1 MRLPRLLTGTAIVA
15 VLSGTAACGLQSVEP
30 KLELRDAANAFT
42 TSGPARCGSRSAARW
57 PTSAPSATRPTRR
70 APPAPSQGITAHTI
84 PSDADLRKLVS
95 SRLEFAFDSG
105 ADKKSPTDDSAQV
118 LVHIGDTD
126 AGEIRTVDQT
136 IYGRVNMPGL
146 VTEFP
151 DMKSGVDSFR
161 ASLSSGPEAG
171 GPPAAIA
178 GPATAVL
185 DGRWVSLDMHA
196 GSWLDGQ
203 LKSASGAGLAG
214 DYQAKIKALAGKAF
228 GGGAV
233 AVKRLDSDDKLGD
246 HLVATTNLRKVY
258 ANIRGDVAGLF
269 TGSTGAEIAKQL
281 PPVTDAPDRNF
292 DVSFWVKDGA
302 LTRVEL
308 DAAQFLDKPA
318 GHLVLRLDALPK
330 QKITAPSGAVVID
343 AKAIVGQTGL
353 PLSQLLSGN
362 GAPVGGVVASGRVWP
377 VPSLRSTRTRSPR
390 TSTRTS
396 ATWPTG
402 TASRRRC
409 PTSPGPVPTCSTWTT
424 ASR

>member
-1 MRLPRLLTGTAIVA
+1 M
-15 VLSGTAACGLQSVEP
+15 
-30 KLELRDAANAFT
+30 
-42 TSGPARCGSRSAARW
+42 
-57 PTSAPSATRPTRR
+57 
-70 APPAPSQGITAHTI
+70 
-84 PSDADLRKLVS
+84 SDADLRKLVS

-136 IYGRVNMPGL
+136 VYGRVNMSGL
-146 VTEFP
+146 VSEFP

-161 ASLSSGPEAG
+161 ASLDSGPEAS

-196 GSWLDGQ
+196 GSWLEGQ

-343 AKAIVGQTGL
+343 AKAIAGQTGL
-353 PLSQLLSGN
+353 PLSQLLAG
-362 GAPVGGVVASGRVWP
+362 GGGVSRPAGSGGADAPLDAHTVATYVDQDIRDMADGDGVA
-377 VPSLRSTRTRSPR
+377 PSLSYLSRARADMLDMDNGVQVTQVGRRIQVAYGGRAACLTLGATTDDDGTI
-390 TSTRTS
+390 TS
-396 ATWPTG
+396 
-402 TASRRRC
+402 
-409 PTSPGPVPTCSTWTT
+409 GPC
-424 ASR
+424 